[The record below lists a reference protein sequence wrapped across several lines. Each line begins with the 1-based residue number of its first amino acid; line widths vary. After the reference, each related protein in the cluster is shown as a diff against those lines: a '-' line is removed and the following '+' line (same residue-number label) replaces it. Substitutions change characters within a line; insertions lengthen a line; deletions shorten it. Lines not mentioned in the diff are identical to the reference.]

1 MLFLLHTAVLE
12 HVLEAT
18 HRSDLYLTSTR
29 SRTLK
34 MPTVN
39 YRQAITKEVRD
50 TWDLTGISKQSIT
63 HKLKQQNK
71 KSSAAIKSA
80 LESLLESKTII
91 LDSNRYSIP
100 AEERSQEWYEEARI
114 RNRIGEMS
122 MDKLRARAKMLG
134 LKLDYI
140 PNNELKDTVTSTQIQ
155 MTKDGT
161 MPEFYTDAVDA
172 ADAAAFRRTN
182 SNADPDFCTG
192 DDCCWQCQ
200 GKIDKH
206 RS

>member
-100 AEERSQEWYEEARI
+100 AEERSHPTARDRQQLHTLMSTIMSGTYVAPLILRISMQQYTTHWSRQISRIHCRRSEAK
-114 RNRIGEMS
+114 NR
-122 MDKLRARAKMLG
+122 R
-134 LKLDYI
+134 
-140 PNNELKDTVTSTQIQ
+140 V
-155 MTKDGT
+155 
-161 MPEFYTDAVDA
+161 
-172 ADAAAFRRTN
+172 
-182 SNADPDFCTG
+182 
-192 DDCCWQCQ
+192 
-200 GKIDKH
+200 
-206 RS
+206 RSACA

>member
-1 MLFLLHTAVLE
+1 
-12 HVLEAT
+12 
-18 HRSDLYLTSTR
+18 
-29 SRTLK
+29 

-39 YRQAITKEVRD
+39 YEHAITKEVRD
-50 TWDLTGISKQSIT
+50 TWDLTWISKQSIT

-71 KSSAAIKSA
+71 KSSAAIKNA

-91 LDSNRYSIP
+91 LNTNSNRYSIP
-100 AEERSQEWYEEARI
+100 VEERSQEWYEEAHI

-122 MDKLRARAKMLG
+122 MAKLRARAKMLG
-134 LKLDYI
+134 LKLDDI
-140 PNNELKDTVTSTQIQ
+140 PGNELKDIVTSTQIQ

-161 MPEFYTDAVDA
+161 MPEFYTDAADA
-172 ADAAAFRRTN
+172 ADAAALRRTD

-192 DDCCWQCQ
+192 DGCCWQCQ